1 MIDIKNSLLFDDLI
15 KYVKAENTLINEIRS
30 IGLDILE
37 SNEEQEG
44 RKKELISK
52 LREKGAIFRNNDKSV
67 YINSI
72 SFACLECR
80 KGDKSKTFF
89 YSLSCN
95 RNCYFCS
102 NLNQE
107 NYEENVRNKRNI
119 KAEFDEIKNYKNLQ
133 AIAVTG
139 GEPLMNPEE
148 VYSFFRYVNKKT
160 SNIHKRLYT
169 NGDYVNEKILK
180 KLQSVGLNE
189 IRFSLKPEDF
199 ERYGRIIEKLSLS
212 KKYIKDVMVEMPV
225 IPNTL
230 SEMKAFLSEL
240 ERIKIY
246 GVNLLEFL
254 FPWKNPE
261 EYKKR
266 GFKIKSRPYEVL
278 YSYTYAGGLP
288 INGSEEECLE
298 LLLFALENN
307 FKIGIHYC
315 SLENKLTSQI
325 YNQNANV
332 KLMPYEV
339 FSDKDFFIKTAKVY
353 GEDAKKVIEIVK
365 DKNEYTYDE
374 NKKIVEF
381 HPKHIKKLP
390 AEVEVAISYN
400 VVEELNGQKILRE
413 IKLYVTNSDNFDYI
427 KDI

>member
-1 MIDIKNSLLFDDLI
+1 MLDIKNSLLFDDLL
-15 KYVKAENTLINEIRS
+15 KYIKAENALINEIRT
-30 IGLDILE
+30 IGLDI
-37 SNEEQEG
+37 SASDDEQEG

-52 LREKGAIFRNNDKSV
+52 LREKGAIFRNSGKSV

-102 NLNQE
+102 NQNQE
-107 NYEENVRNKRNI
+107 NYEENVRNRRNI
-119 KAEFDEIKNYKNLQ
+119 KAEFDDIKNYENLQ

-148 VYSFFRYVNKKT
+148 VYSFFRYVNKKA

-169 NGDYVNEKILK
+169 NGDYINEKILK

-230 SEMKAFLSEL
+230 SEMKVFLSEL
-240 ERIKIY
+240 ENIKIY
-246 GVNLLEFL
+246 GINLLEFL
-254 FPWKNPE
+254 FPWINPE

-288 INGSEEECLE
+288 VSGSEEECLE
-298 LLLFALENN
+298 LLLFALENK
-307 FKIGIHYC
+307 FKIGVHYC

-339 FSDKDFFIKTAKVY
+339 FSDNDFFIKTAKVY
-353 GEDAKKVIEIVK
+353 GDDAKKVIEIVK
-365 DKNEYTYDE
+365 NENEYIYDE
-374 NKKIVEF
+374 NKKVVEF
-381 HPKHIKKLP
+381 HPKYIKKLP
-390 AEVEVAISYN
+390 AGVEVAISYN
-400 VVEELNGQKILRE
+400 VVEELNGEKILRE
-413 IKLYVTNSDNFDYI
+413 IKLDVTNSDIFDYI